1 VNGWRLRWKPG
12 LPEAAPGLI
21 DGRPLNPDEIGN
33 SSRAAFGP
41 TRLRVGREDIPL
53 EQLFDIEEL
62 QQDVPGNE
70 VGGPLVDLDGCERF
84 VHLGDGMESGRL
96 VVHGSGGTF
105 VGARQRG
112 GEIHVH
118 GSVDESAGAAMTG
131 GTLVI
136 DGDAGDAAGGP
147 LPGGLRGLDGGELLI
162 QGNAGRCLGFRQR
175 RGLIAVAGKAG
186 EFPGQ
191 ELRAGTIL
199 VGSGDLVGAGLGM
212 RRGSIIGL
220 DSRPPQPDGFTREGP
235 VRPTW
240 LRVLLRRLQALGFS
254 LPPDARELLSP
265 STSEGPPLLE
275 TWTGDKAALHRGEIL
290 VPLR

>member
-1 VNGWRLRWKPG
+1 MNGWRLRWKPG

-33 SSRAAFGP
+33 SSRAALGP
-41 TRLRVGREDIPL
+41 KSLRVGRENIPL
-53 EQLFDIEEL
+53 EQLFDVEEL
-62 QQDVPGNE
+62 QQDVPRNE
-70 VGGPLVDLDGCERF
+70 VDGLLVELDGCERF
-84 VHLGDGMESGRL
+84 VHLGGGMESGRL
-96 VVHGSGGTF
+96 VVHGSGGAF
-105 VGARQRG
+105 AGARQRG
-112 GEIHVH
+112 GEIHIQ
-118 GSVDESAGAAMTG
+118 GNAGEGAGAAMTG
-131 GTLVI
+131 GTLLI
-136 DGDAGDAAGGP
+136 DGDAGDGAGGT

-162 QGNAGRCLGFRQR
+162 RGNAGANLGFRQR

-186 EFPGQ
+186 DFPGQ

-199 VGSGDLVGAGLGM
+199 VASGDLMGAGLGM

-254 LPPDARELLSP
+254 LPPEAMELLSP
-265 STSEGPPLLE
+265 STSDGPPLLE
-275 TWTGDKAALHRGEIL
+275 TWTGDAAALHRGEIL
-290 VPLR
+290 IPLR